1 MDTIR
6 DVSIRSEGNGSLY
19 YLQIFA
25 SQKNKYTEILRYL
38 RFKYCKIFVNFLPL
52 MHKESHCDD
61 ETTLIL
67 KWSIIDLC
75 DELKETMHYQII

>member
-1 MDTIR
+1 MEVYI
-6 DVSIRSEGNGSLY
+6 
-19 YLQIFA
+19 IF
-25 SQKNKYTEILRYL
+25 RYL
-38 RFKYCKIFVNFLPL
+38 HHKRINTLKFFGILDSNIVNFLPL